1 MWVSDSYTAVGINT
15 QETEQQDREPK
26 ERRASITEKWQWN
39 TYYRHN
45 TKHHAYVYG
54 KME

>member
-39 TYYRHN
+39 TYYGHN
-45 TKHHAYVYG
+45 AKHHAYVYG